1 MIKKAQE
8 TKKDTA
14 EQHVSCR
21 ESIHRNQSTRQRVK
35 REETKRQ
42 GEDKNQIKK
51 DKNTV
56 KIENQK
62 LDK

>member
-8 TKKDTA
+8 TKKDTT

-21 ESIHRNQSTRQRVK
+21 ETTIEIKAQG
-35 REETKRQ
+35 RESKEKKPRQ
-42 GEDKNQIKK
+42 GVDQNQIKK

>member
-14 EQHVSCR
+14 KQHVSCR
-21 ESIHRNQSTRQRVK
+21 ETTIEIKTQGRESKERKSRQR
-35 REETKRQ
+35 
-42 GEDKNQIKK
+42 EDKNQIKK

>member
-8 TKKDTA
+8 TKKDTT

-21 ESIHRNQSTRQRVK
+21 ETIIEIKAQGR
-35 REETKRQ
+35 ETKEKKPRQ

>member
-8 TKKDTA
+8 TKKGTA
-14 EQHVSCR
+14 EQRVSCR
-21 ESIHRNQSTRQRVK
+21 ETTIKIKAQG
-35 REETKRQ
+35 RESKERKSRQ